1 MLKFEERL
9 VSRIEVKGLVKTYG
23 GRTVVQNVDLSVST
37 GEIVGLL
44 GPNGAGKTTT
54 FNMIVGIVRPNDG
67 VIFLDNEDITD
78 MAMYK
83 RSRKGVGYL
92 AQEASVFRKLTVEE
106 NVMAILETLDLR
118 TRERRRRLEEVLDEL
133 GLAHLRKSRAYTLSG
148 GERRRCEIARALVT
162 EPKFMLLD
170 EPFSG
175 VDPKAVEDLQ
185 VVIRQMRKKGL
196 GILIT
201 DHSVRETLTVT
212 DRAYIIHEGQVMIS
226 GTAEKLINDPRA
238 KDLYFGKGFY
248 MRLEGESEE
257 SSDEKKPEDEAETV
271 GAGRQNGD

>member
-1 MLKFEERL
+1 MSK
-9 VSRIEVKGLVKTYG
+9 IEVKGLVKQYS
-23 GRTVVQNVDLSVST
+23 GRTVVSNVDLSLST

-54 FNMIVGIVRPNDG
+54 FNMIVGIVKPNGG
-67 VIFLDNEDITD
+67 VILLDNEDITD

-83 RSRKGVGYL
+83 RSRKGIGYL

-118 TRERRRRLEEVLDEL
+118 KRERRRRLENVLDEL
-133 GLAHLRKSRAYTLSG
+133 GLAHLRKSPAYTLSG

-162 EPKFMLLD
+162 EPKFVLLD

-185 VVIRQMRKKGL
+185 EVIRQMQDKGL

-226 GTAEKLINDPRA
+226 GSAEKLINDPRA
-238 KDLYFGKGFY
+238 KELYFGKGFY
-248 MRLEGESEE
+248 MRLDNENNEG
-257 SSDEKKPEDEAETV
+257 SDDKQSDAEKETV
-271 GAGRQNGD
+271 SAGKEQGD